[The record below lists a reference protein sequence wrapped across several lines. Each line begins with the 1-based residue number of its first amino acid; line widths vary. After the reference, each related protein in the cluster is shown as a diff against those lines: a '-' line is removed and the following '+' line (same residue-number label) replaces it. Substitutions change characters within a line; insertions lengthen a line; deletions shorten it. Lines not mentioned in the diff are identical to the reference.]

1 MSEQRIRTI
10 DGKERGLDDAVIDK
24 FASGL
29 RGQLL
34 RRGDPGYDAARKV
47 WNGMVDKRPA
57 LIARCAGTSDVV
69 DAVRF
74 AREHDLLVSVRGGG
88 HNYAGKS
95 VSDGGLMIDLGSMK
109 GIQIDPARR
118 TVQAQAGLRLGE
130 FDRETQ
136 AFGLATTLG
145 VNSDTGIA
153 GLTLGGGIGWL
164 MGTFGLTCDN
174 RLAADLVTSDG
185 ELVRVS
191 EDGNAEPL
199 WGPRGGG
206 GNFGVVTA
214 FEYRLRPP
222 KP

>member
-74 AREHDLLVSVRGGG
+74 AREHDLLVSVRGGA
-88 HNYAGKS
+88 HPRRAGGDAGFS
-95 VSDGGLMIDLGSMK
+95 RRASAPVVVQDR
-109 GIQIDPARR
+109 GIR
-118 TVQAQAGLRLGE
+118 
-130 FDRETQ
+130 
-136 AFGLATTLG
+136 
-145 VNSDTGIA
+145 S
-153 GLTLGGGIGWL
+153 
-164 MGTFGLTCDN
+164 
-174 RLAADLVTSDG
+174 
-185 ELVRVS
+185 
-191 EDGNAEPL
+191 
-199 WGPRGGG
+199 
-206 GNFGVVTA
+206 
-214 FEYRLRPP
+214 
-222 KP
+222 